1 MPPKPVAHP
10 NPVAMVTGASRGIG
24 RATAIALAEAG
35 FDVVISAR
43 TVEPGEQ
50 HHDIPLPGS
59 LKETATE
66 IEQRGREVYVL
77 PMDMGLHDKMEAAWK
92 QLMHD
97 WGRVDVLVNNA
108 IYQGQGTL
116 DTVMDLRP
124 VYLGRVFRGNV
135 FSPVYLTQMAITHMR
150 ERGGGG
156 RIINMVSGAAMRKPT
171 RPVNGGGW
179 SFAYA
184 ASKAAFQQLAGILKV
199 ELEGENIQVINL
211 EPGLII
217 TELLKARGLDES
229 FAKQFG
235 GAPPSVPAA
244 VIAWLAKAPEA
255 VEFNGETVSAQKFAL
270 ERGLHGDW
278 R

>member
-1 MPPKPVAHP
+1 MHSRSAHP

-24 RATAIALAEAG
+24 RAAAIALAEAG

-50 HHDIPLPGS
+50 HHDIPVSGS
-59 LKETATE
+59 LRETAAE
-66 IEQRGREVYVL
+66 IEKLGRQVYVL
-77 PMDMGLHDKMEAAWK
+77 PMDMGLHDQIEATWK
-92 QLMHD
+92 QLMRD

-116 DTVMDLRP
+116 DKVMDLKP

-150 ERGGGG
+150 ERGGG
-156 RIINMVSGAAMRKPT
+156 RIINMVSASAMRKPT
-171 RPVNGGGW
+171 RPVDDGGW

-184 ASKAAFQQLAGILKV
+184 ASKAAFQQLAAILKV
-199 ELEGENIQVINL
+199 ELEGENILAFNV
-211 EPGLII
+211 EPGLVI
-217 TELLKARGLDES
+217 TEMLKARGLDES

-244 VIAWLAKAPEA
+244 VIAWLAQSDEA
-255 VEFNGETVSAQKFAL
+255 VAFHGETVSAQKFAL
-270 ERGLHGDW
+270 ERGVHGDW